1 MPKDTRP
8 LHLDKRIRELTQQ
21 INKLR
26 ADLQSVPDDLL
37 QKTSETLAK
46 LEDTLSQISR
56 QVATIEEE
64 RSNMLAL
71 RNISQ
76 VVNSTLELD
85 EVLRIVMDTIVNLT
99 GAERGFLMLRD
110 EHGILST
117 RIARNWEHES
127 INPSEFA
134 VSRTVIQRV
143 IDEGQPVLTTDAQED
158 PRFRGKESIVA
169 HSLRSILCVPLK
181 VKSDLTGVI
190 YADNRIRTGIF
201 SLADRD
207 LLVAFANQAAVAI
220 ENARLFVSLR
230 HTLAEV
236 TELNNLMDNIFA
248 SIASGVIT
256 VDIQDQITLVNRAAE
271 VILGYSRAELMGHR
285 LEEIGPPLA
294 ENIPPLIASVR
305 RTDKPIVGM
314 EVSHMLPD
322 HAKVDWRLNLS
333 PLKDANQTTQG
344 VAIVLDDLTERKHLE
359 AHRRLLER
367 MVAPAVIQQIDL
379 DSMQLSGKRVDITM
393 LFADIRDFTSFS
405 ERQSPE
411 ELVAV
416 LNRYLA
422 AAAEAVLEN
431 EGTVDK
437 FLGDAIM
444 AWFNAPIPQP
454 DHTFRAVRT
463 ALAIRESICRLHEEL
478 PTKAHLSFGVGIHY
492 GAAVLGLIGTE
503 KRIEY
508 TAIGNSVNMTKRIQE
523 NAAKNQILISEQAY
537 VRVEKLIEAQSIR
550 PLMGKGKREPIEVYE
565 ILGLK

>member
-1 MPKDTRP
+1 
-8 LHLDKRIRELTQQ
+8 
-21 INKLR
+21 
-26 ADLQSVPDDLL
+26 
-37 QKTSETLAK
+37 
-46 LEDTLSQISR
+46 
-56 QVATIEEE
+56 
-64 RSNMLAL
+64 
-71 RNISQ
+71 
-76 VVNSTLELD
+76 
-85 EVLRIVMDTIVNLT
+85 
-99 GAERGFLMLRD
+99 
-110 EHGILST
+110 
-117 RIARNWEHES
+117 
-127 INPSEFA
+127 
-134 VSRTVIQRV
+134 
-143 IDEGQPVLTTDAQED
+143 
-158 PRFRGKESIVA
+158 
-169 HSLRSILCVPLK
+169 
-181 VKSDLTGVI
+181 
-190 YADNRIRTGIF
+190 
-201 SLADRD
+201 
-207 LLVAFANQAAVAI
+207 
-220 ENARLFVSLR
+220 
-230 HTLAEV
+230 
-236 TELNNLMDNIFA
+236 
-248 SIASGVIT
+248 
-256 VDIQDQITLVNRAAE
+256 
-271 VILGYSRAELMGHR
+271 MGHR

-359 AHRRLLER
+359 AHRRLFER

-454 DHTFRAVRT
+454 DHTLRAVRT
-463 ALAIRESICRLHEEL
+463 ALAIRESIFRLHEEL